1 MKYAL
6 FKDGKQISKTH
17 STEEAVEVEAYELDM
32 VASNPRHGAF
42 LMGCEI
48 KEVEET

>member
-6 FKDGKQISKTH
+6 FKDGKQISKPH
-17 STEEAVEVEAYELDM
+17 STKIAVEVEAYEKDM
-32 VASNPRHGAF
+32 VGTNPRRGKY